1 MFNQSI
7 RNRFYNYLVYYFFT
21 VEQFIFVKY
30 NEISDEKHIY
40 IQHNYRLV
48 RKITKKINK
57 YTFVVVVDIF
67 KE

>member
-40 IQHNYRLV
+40 TTQL
-48 RKITKKINK
+48 
-57 YTFVVVVDIF
+57 
-67 KE
+67 